1 MYGTN
6 WIVQPIL
13 FYLFIFRKEDGAAS
27 FNARCFVNYLFSAI
41 LLFNRVI
48 YSLDTKLRLIK

>member
-1 MYGTN
+1 MYGTD
-6 WIVQPIL
+6 WIGQPI
-13 FYLFIFRKEDGAAS
+13 FYIFFLKEDGAAS
-27 FNARCFVNYLFSAI
+27 FYARCFVNYLFSAI